1 MIRYPALALGAVV
14 LLAPYPLIAQN
25 ALGARMQELNTASRA
40 GQHDKAVHLADSLVS
55 VLPGH
60 PSIVLT
66 RAVVLARAGRLDDA
80 RAAVLRLKQWDPRY
94 ARRALEDSALAPLR
108 GMLVSDDITRLATE
122 AERPTSRGQV
132 WAVLEERD
140 LVPEGTAYDPAT
152 RAVLVGSLNKNKIV
166 AIDESGRVTDRVP
179 AGRSGLR
186 SVVGI
191 HVDSARGI
199 LWATSNARFDDESDT
214 TSAALYAFDAATGA
228 FRAKYSGPTGRGHF
242 LNDLTTTPDGTV
254 YVTDSQA
261 GKVWM
266 LRPGRTV
273 LESFTNGGMLFPNGI
288 TSSPDGRHL
297 FVATGDHIRVF
308 PLSGGNFWK
317 LEVPD
322 SVNVTGID
330 GLAFASDALIGHHP
344 LAYWRIAR
352 YPVDAGHRRI
362 TGRVLLE
369 HMTPDGRTSTT
380 GEVVGSDYV
389 YIGNS
394 QIDRMNSRTIDSTA
408 MESIRIFRVRRL
420 VEVRGGN

>member
-1 MIRYPALALGAVV
+1 MSRARSIGLGAVFM
-14 LLAPYPLIAQN
+14 LAPISLAGQD
-25 ALGARMQELNTASRA
+25 ALGARMQELSTASRA
-40 GQHDKAVHLADSLVS
+40 GRHDRAVHLADSLAS

-108 GMLVSDDITRLATE
+108 GILVADDITRLAAE
-122 AERPTSRGQV
+122 AERPVARGQV

-152 RAVLVGSLNKNKIV
+152 RAVLVGSLNKYKVV
-166 AIDESGRVTDRVP
+166 AIDESGRITDRVP
-179 AGRSGLR
+179 SGHHGLR

-191 HVDSARGI
+191 HVDSARGV
-199 LWATSNARFDDESDT
+199 LWVASNARFDDESDT
-214 TSAALYAFDAATGA
+214 TSSALYAFESATGA
-228 FRAKYSGPTGRGHF
+228 FRAKYAAPTGRGHF

-261 GKVWM
+261 GKVWI

-273 LESFTNGGMLFPNGI
+273 LESFTDGGMLFPNGI

-308 PLSGGNFWK
+308 PLSGGGFWK

-330 GLAFASDALIGHHP
+330 GLAFAGNALIAHHP

-352 YPVDAGHRRI
+352 YPIDAAHRRI
-362 TGRVLLE
+362 TGRVVLE

-380 GEVVGSDYV
+380 GEVVGGDYV

-394 QIDRMNSRTIDSTA
+394 QIDRMNTRTIDSA
-408 MESIRIFRVRRL
+408 GMEPIRMYRVRR
-420 VEVRGGN
+420 